1 MILTHTSHDYYYIHV
16 YMKKRHS
23 IAKEKLHLLYNMRGE
38 IVNEETYN
46 ESSLHY
52 NYVRNYCVHIYLYK
66 VSEYII

>member
-23 IAKEKLHLLYNMRGE
+23 IAKENLHLLYNMRGE
-38 IVNEETYN
+38 IVNEENYN

-52 NYVRNYCVHIYLYK
+52 N
-66 VSEYII
+66 